1 MEWRRV
7 FYLSP
12 YPVKYHIMMKQFK
25 LNSKKLIRSI
35 LLSTFCLTLSA
46 TAFAQN
52 VIDIGVYG
60 LVSPLAPH
68 TGANKSVTVK
78 IRNYGTVAIT
88 SIKVGWKIN
97 GVAQP
102 NYSQFITIP
111 AASSTN
117 QIPTTNVTLTTTF
130 ADLAGK
136 SFEFYTI
143 EANNQTDADASNDT
157 LRAYTA
163 TPIAGTKIVGI
174 APSDYRTIADA
185 FNAIRY
191 SGISNDLTIKVK
203 PGTYTEPL
211 ELPAID
217 YNNSAIPSKNVI
229 VESQSGGRDVYI
241 VTNASIQTSIK
252 LNGADRVTLRN
263 LKIVN
268 KNIISGIGVQFLNDA
283 KYNTINNC
291 DISVDSISNGR
302 GFAGI
307 LLADMGVSPYNLA
320 ATTSGKFATITNN
333 LISGGYYGIAI
344 SSSATARDTGI
355 VIENNTIN
363 QVSFYG
369 IHVNCLTNLKLKK
382 NKVSLRPSADL
393 KSAGYYLQNIS
404 TSSPGNI
411 EITFNYVT
419 GAGQYG
425 IYMNAVVGTGAPTN
439 RSVNLSNNMIAGGFF
454 SNKTAAVDLPQ
465 GLALNSCGWVNVYFN
480 SVRMDA
486 PVNVGAP
493 DNTSAFYVSGAGSTA
508 SNPIKVFNNIFYNA
522 NLGYA
527 FYNAAAAASNPVVAA
542 NNNDYFV
549 AKLDT
554 NTNPISGFT
563 YWNSA
568 PRINLREL
576 VAVSNK
582 DQLTI
587 SKDPFFFSPT
597 DLHSLSSDINQK
609 GNTAPLTEVSVDY
622 DNELRDQINP
632 PDIGCD
638 EFGPGGEDFAIIGIT
653 PDVFK
658 YKKPTPWRIFVRYQ
672 GPTSGTNKKLYF
684 MYKIDGVDQIDPDSA
699 IEHTFTSL
707 SSYFSTE
714 SFVVPAKYWVNRPSY
729 QSFKFTVYIATSPV
743 GDQRAFNDSL
753 TIDVCVGLD
762 GRFLIDRNQ
771 IPNDSTFSSLQQTYE
786 YLKCGVAGPTVI
798 ELADGTY
805 DEQVYLWKIRN
816 SSTVNTITF
825 KSLNNAYNTKLTFFG
840 GTNENHSTVLMN
852 NAQYITLDE
861 LTIENRNL
869 TNGSCI
875 QFAGNAKYN
884 TIKNCV
890 IRLDST
896 QTPYPTSLVGIVSS
910 KLGTLMTTP
919 ACYGINSRNNTIVG
933 NKIMGGYYGVA
944 MYGLDTAKRDL
955 DNVLSK
961 NIIASFHKTG
971 VYLEYA
977 DTRILNNVITGKFGM
992 DLNANAIEVKF
1003 LGDRAGDFTNEI
1015 SGNKI
1020 YDITWQA
1027 ITVKNCLGKKIAP
1040 AKKSSFVIANNMIA
1054 GGFTTP
1060 GATTCGINLNTC
1072 VGISVINNT
1081 VLMDAP
1087 RTSSTSINAA
1097 VARCMTIGSTNT
1109 DIEAFNNILYSTNGA
1124 ISLEYYTK
1132 TKGGG
1137 RAPNNGLTASE
1148 NNLYYTTYPS
1158 KTTPLILIK
1167 RLSDLNGSN
1176 ADKNFTFAQK
1186 TQTPQAALTSFKN
1199 DQVNSTRD
1207 RKSLALSVKFEKLPY
1222 DLHTYDPNVESK
1234 GANYEVKTDFDLE
1247 PRKSKTPDI
1256 GCDEF
1261 TIPLIDL
1268 DINQIRNPLLSACK
1282 PNVLS
1287 VRLRN
1292 RGKYSLAGRSVI
1304 LTYAVTSDG
1313 YSATGRDTVKLTM
1326 KTIGSEQVYNF
1337 KKPFIITDYSTYQ
1350 VCVDLVSKSLKEDTV
1365 YTNNTRC
1372 ADLGVGIG
1380 GDYYVG
1386 FPSRLPNSDTTRYFA
1401 TLKGAIDD
1409 ISNRAGIACE
1419 TFVYMHPASSPYLER
1434 VIIPKYL
1441 VALDSPY
1448 LNILPYNTLNNT
1460 EVVLRQPATPV
1471 GDDSKLHYTLRLQ
1484 SSNFVRV
1491 KNLNIK
1497 NTGANFG
1504 SGIHITRNAQSI
1516 VIDGC
1521 KVEVNTTLKNKV
1533 FYPIAFTS
1541 TNKLDITDPVSCSK
1555 NGSNN
1560 KIVRNELVG
1569 GYAGIALLGA
1579 SQVDYDVN
1587 NTIDSNNIHDFYQN
1601 GIYTI
1606 YNTIKRIGFN
1616 TLTPRPVTDSS
1627 ITISYNFAGEGGLIN
1642 ANTIKNSNRVGI
1654 RAFGVDAFDENKLII
1669 SNNWITHD
1677 FGNSNTPTTGAILVK
1692 RSSNI
1697 GIYYNSIRYNG
1708 LRAALNI
1715 ARDSVQVQDD
1725 QGNWVS
1731 QFFTPTGIKV
1741 LNNIVQVDSVP
1752 NTTPAPYTIF
1762 FNSTDPISEFE
1773 HNNYK
1778 SEYESRFAYYPVLD
1792 QQSFAI
1798 WQLSTA
1804 KDLTS
1809 FNLNPGYISGTN
1821 LNLTDT
1827 LRFDKKGITVKG
1839 IARDYNNRKRS
1850 PRVTDI
1856 GSIEYER
1863 EAYNVSLLN
1872 IVNEKAVYGTN
1883 TFKVTVLNE
1892 GNLNLTDKS
1901 ICLEY
1906 SIDSGKTWKGNQ
1918 TVQLTELIGRYDE
1931 QIVSFDLKH
1940 LKKDFL
1946 VIPLCVRIVPT
1957 CRLPLDTIFQYETIC
1972 KDLCVG
1978 LEKGDYTIG
1987 QNGTEDFSNFSQA
2000 IVALVCGFD
2009 SSIVFKVSPGT
2020 YTERFSVPPI
2030 KTTKD
2035 TTVTFTSAT
2044 GNAKDVILQ
2053 YSNTGIQTE
2062 HHVAQIAGA
2071 RYINFKNLTFKS
2083 AAIARA
2089 SGIHLADSASYNT
2102 VDGCDFYF
2110 DSVSIVN
2117 TLVGV
2122 LGSGSIAF
2130 TEPSTANNNTVKN
2143 CNFHGGAFGVRFIGT
2158 KDNATRGPNQ
2168 VINCTFDKTNT
2179 AGIDIFFAQIDSI
2192 SKNKINMRKGNPLS
2206 TGINVYGALTDFII
2220 TENWITNAGNASFMM
2235 DSCRT
2240 LSRGLI
2246 ANNMFAGGYIADG
2259 KYGDQAM
2266 AIRNTGAF
2274 PSKGINSSGSI
2285 DIINNSLLYDGES
2298 DSSAAFRIYKSNS
2311 MNIYNNIFENRGKG
2325 YALDFT
2331 TEIGS
2336 LEEIYDVAANVMY
2349 TKDTTLVRWKGKVYK
2364 DINALSLVTNPVFTA
2379 INTLEFDPLYRSNF
2393 DLHVNNAALNGKAA
2407 ASPVVTVDIDGEER
2421 NPVSPDIGADEF
2433 IPGFDVEMNAIIRPF
2448 QNASFKDSVLVWVRV
2463 KNVGSVK
2470 LSTFKAKYKLDD
2482 KLIDS
2487 TVVISPLMPDS
2498 TLNIIFKKKF
2508 ATRVGGKHILTAYT
2522 EIQKT
2527 DPNGQVVNNDFN
2539 NLNDTIRYTLYS
2551 KDTSD
2556 IGVSQFLT
2564 PLNNITL
2571 KQITPV
2577 KVRVLNYGNLTA
2589 YGYKTTLVVNGK
2601 VKEVKQIPTQLK
2613 MNQINDIEFTYQI
2626 DPDSAVIFDICSYTT
2641 LGDDVIPE
2649 NDSTCITVSTLVGVD
2664 ANNVSD
2670 YFSAYPNPSASKINF
2685 VMYQDQPNA
2694 IDLTVFD
2701 LTGRKV
2707 SSKHFDQSSE
2717 GFVKINADISDL
2729 AEGTYLYVLKSGQ
2742 KYHNGR
2748 FVKINQ

>member
-1 MEWRRV
+1 M
-7 FYLSP
+7 
-12 YPVKYHIMMKQFK
+12 KYHIMMKQFK
-25 LNSKKLIRSI
+25 LNSKKLIRSF
-35 LLSTFCLTLSA
+35 LLSAFCLTLSA
-46 TAFAQN
+46 NAFSQN
-52 VIDIGVYG
+52 VVDIGVYG
-60 LVSPLAPH
+60 LVAPLAPH
-68 TGANKSVTVK
+68 TGALNKSVIIK
-78 IRNYGTVAIT
+78 IRNYGSVAIT
-88 SIKVGWKIN
+88 NVKVGWKIN
-97 GVAQP
+97 GVVQP
-102 NYSQFITIP
+102 VYSQFIAIP
-111 AASSTN
+111 AASSSN
-117 QIPTTNVTLTTTF
+117 QIPTTNVTLSTSFT
-130 ADLAGK
+130 DLAGK
-136 SFEFYTI
+136 DFEFYTI

-163 TPIAGTKIVGI
+163 TPISGTKIVGI
-174 APSDYRTIADA
+174 GTADYRTIADA

-191 SGISNDLTIKVK
+191 SGINNDLTIKVK
-203 PGTYTEPL
+203 PGSYFEPL
-211 ELPAID
+211 ELPAVD
-217 YNNSAIPSKNVI
+217 YNNSAIPNKNII
-229 VESQSGGRDVYI
+229 VESQSGNRDVYI
-241 VTNASIQTSIK
+241 ITNASVQSSIK

-268 KNIISGIGVQFLNDA
+268 KNIISGIGVQMLNDA
-283 KYNTINNC
+283 KYNTITNC

-307 LLADMGVSPYNLA
+307 LLADMSASPYNLA

-363 QVSFYG
+363 QVSYYG
-369 IHVNCLTNLKLKK
+369 INVNCLTNLKLKR

-393 KSAGYYLQNIS
+393 KSAGFYLQNIS
-404 TSSPGNI
+404 TFSPGNI

-425 IYMNAVVGTGAPTN
+425 IYMNAVIGTGAPTN

-454 SNKTAAVDLPQ
+454 SNKTASVDLPQ
-465 GLALNSCGWVNVYFN
+465 GLSVNSCGWVNIYFN

-486 PVNVGAP
+486 PSNVGAP
-493 DNTSAFYVSGAGSTA
+493 DNTAAFYISGAGSTA

-522 NLGYA
+522 NFGYA
-527 FYNAAAAASNPVVAA
+527 MYNAAAAASNPVIAA

-549 AKLDT
+549 AKLDS
-554 NTNPISGFT
+554 NTNPVSGFT
-563 YWNSA
+563 YWNSL

-576 VAVSNK
+576 ILASGK

-638 EFGPGGEDFAIIGIT
+638 EFGPGGEDFAIIGVT

-658 YKKPTPWRIFVRYQ
+658 YKKPTPWKIYVRYQ

-684 MYKIDGVDQIDPDSA
+684 MYKINGVDQIDPDFA
-699 IEHTFTSL
+699 IEKTFTGL
-707 SSYFSTE
+707 AGYFTTE
-714 SFVVPAKYWVNRPSY
+714 SFTVPAKYWVNRPNY

-743 GDQRAFNDSL
+743 GDLRPFNDSL

-762 GRFLIDRNQ
+762 GRFLIDRNK

-786 YLKCGVAGPTVI
+786 YLKCGVAGPTII

-816 SSTVNTITF
+816 SSSINTITF

-840 GTNENHSTVLMN
+840 GTNENHATVLMN

-861 LTIENRNL
+861 LTVENRNL

-875 QFAGNAKYN
+875 QFAGNAKFN

-890 IRLDST
+890 IRIDST

-919 ACYGINSRNNTIVG
+919 SCYGINSSNNTIIG
-933 NKIMGGYYGVA
+933 NKILGGYFGVA

-955 DNVLSK
+955 GNELSK

-992 DLNANAIEVKF
+992 DLNANAIEVRY
-1003 LGDRAGDFTNEI
+1003 LGDRAGDYTNEI

-1020 YDITWQA
+1020 FDITWQG
-1027 ITVKNCLGKKIAP
+1027 ITVKNCLSKKIAP
-1040 AKKSSFVIANNMIA
+1040 AKKASFVIANNMIA

-1072 VGISVINNT
+1072 IGISIINNT

-1087 RTSSTSINAA
+1087 RTSSTSINAT
-1097 VARCMTIGSTNT
+1097 VARCLTIGSTNT
-1109 DIEAFNNILYSTNGA
+1109 DVEAFNNILYSTNGA
-1124 ISLEYYTK
+1124 IALEYYTK

-1186 TQTPQAALTSFKN
+1186 TQTPQSALTSFKN
-1199 DQVNSTRD
+1199 DNANSTRD

-1234 GANYEVKTDFDLE
+1234 GGNYEVKTDFDLE

-1287 VRLRN
+1287 VKLRN

-1304 LTYAVTSDG
+1304 LTYSVTGDG
-1313 YSATGRDTVKLTM
+1313 YNATGRDTVKLTM
-1326 KTIGSEQVYNF
+1326 KAIGSEQIYNF
-1337 KKPFIITDYSTYQ
+1337 KKPFIIKDYSTYQ

-1365 YTNNTRC
+1365 FTNNTRC

-1386 FPSRLPNSDTTRYFA
+1386 FPTRLPNTDTTRYFT
-1401 TLKGAIDD
+1401 TLNGAITD

-1419 TFVYMHPASSPYLER
+1419 TFIYMHPASSPYLER

-1460 EVVLRQPATPV
+1460 DVVIQQKATPV

-1484 SSNFVRV
+1484 SSNFVRI

-1504 SGIHITRNAQSI
+1504 SGIHITRNAQSV

-1521 KVEVNTTLKNKV
+1521 KVEVNASLKTKV

-1541 TNKLDITDPVSCSK
+1541 TNKLDITDPVSCAK

-1560 KIVRNELVG
+1560 KIIRNELVG
-1569 GYAGIALLGA
+1569 GYAGVAMLGA

-1587 NTIDSNNIHDFYQN
+1587 NIVDSNIIRDFYQN

-1606 YNTIKRIGFN
+1606 YNTVKRIGFN
-1616 TLTPRPVTDSS
+1616 TLIPRTVTDSS
-1627 ITISYNFAGEGGLIN
+1627 VTISYNFAGEGGLIN
-1642 ANTIKNSNRVGI
+1642 ANTIKNSKNIGI
-1654 RAFGVDAFDENKLII
+1654 KVYGIDAFDENKLII

-1677 FGNSNTPTTGAILVK
+1677 FGNSNTPTTGAILIK

-1715 ARDSVQVQDD
+1715 ARDSVLVLDD
-1725 QGNWVS
+1725 QGNLIP

-1741 LNNIVQVDSVP
+1741 FNNIVQVDSVP

-1778 SEYESRFAYYPVLD
+1778 SEYQSRFAYYPVLD

-1809 FNLNPGYISGTN
+1809 FNLDPGYINGTN
-1821 LNLTDT
+1821 LNLIDT
-1827 LRFDKKGITVKG
+1827 LRFDKKGIPVKG
-1839 IARDYNNRKRS
+1839 ISRDYNNRKRS

-1856 GSIEYER
+1856 GSIEYEK
-1863 EAYNVSLLN
+1863 EANNVSLLN
-1872 IVNEKAVYGTN
+1872 IVNEKAIYGSN

-1892 GNLNLTDKS
+1892 GNLNLTDRS

-1906 SIDSGKTWKGNQ
+1906 SVDSGKTWKGNQ
-1918 TVQLTELIGRYDE
+1918 TVQLNELKGRYDE
-1931 QIVSFDLKH
+1931 QVVSFNLNH

-1946 VIPLCVRIVPT
+1946 VIPLCVRIAPS
-1957 CRLPLDTIFQYETIC
+1957 CRLPLDTIYKYETIC

-1987 QNGTEDFSNFSQA
+1987 NNGTEDFSNFSQA
-2000 IVALVCGFD
+2000 IVALICGFD
-2009 SSIVFKVSPGT
+2009 SSIVFKVSPGV
-2020 YTERFSVPPI
+2020 YTERFSIPPI
-2030 KTTKD
+2030 RTTKD

-2102 VDGCDFYF
+2102 IDGCDFYF

-2130 TEPSTANNNTVKN
+2130 TEPATANNNVVRN

-2158 KDNATRGPNQ
+2158 KENATRGPNQ
-2168 VINCTFDKTNT
+2168 VVNCTFDQTNT

-2220 TENWITNAGNASFMM
+2220 TENNVINAGNASLMM

-2285 DIINNSLLYDGES
+2285 DIINNSLLYDGIS
-2298 DSSAAFRIYKSNS
+2298 DTSAAFRIYKSNS
-2311 MNIYNNIFENRGKG
+2311 MNIYNNIFANFGKG
-2325 YALDFT
+2325 YAIDFT
-2331 TEIGS
+2331 TETGS
-2336 LEEIYDVAANVMY
+2336 LEEIYEAVANVMY
-2349 TKDTTLVRWKGKVYK
+2349 TKDSALARWKGVVYK
-2364 DINALSLVTNPVFTA
+2364 DINALSFVQNPVFTA
-2379 INTLEFDPLYRSNF
+2379 INTLEFDPLYRSNL
-2393 DLHVNNAALNGKAA
+2393 DLHVNNSGLNGKGL
-2407 ASPVVTVDIDGEER
+2407 ASQVVTSDIDGDAR
-2421 NPVSPDIGADEF
+2421 SPVSPDIGADEF

-2448 QNASFKDSVLVWVRV
+2448 NNTSFKDSVLVWVRV

-2470 LSTFKAKYKLDD
+2470 LSTFKAKYKLDE

-2498 TLNIIFKKKF
+2498 SLNIIFKKKF
-2508 ATRVGGKHILTAYT
+2508 STRVGGKHILTAYT
-2522 EIQKT
+2522 EIKKT
-2527 DPNGQVVNNDFN
+2527 DTLGNVINNDFN
-2539 NLNDTIRYTLYS
+2539 TLNDTIQYTLYS

-2556 IGVSQFLT
+2556 IGVSQFIT

-2577 KVRVLNYGNLTA
+2577 KVRILNYGNLTA

-2601 VKEVKQIPTQLK
+2601 VKEVKQISTQLK
-2613 MNQINDIEFTYQI
+2613 MNQINDIDFNYQI
-2626 DPDSAVIFDICSYTT
+2626 DPDSAVIFEICSYTT
-2641 LGDDVIPE
+2641 LNDDVIPE
-2649 NDSTCITVSTLVGVD
+2649 NDSTCITVSTITGVD
-2664 ANNVSD
+2664 ANNISD
-2670 YFSAYPNPSASKINF
+2670 YFSAYPNPSNSKINF
-2685 VMYQDQPNA
+2685 VMYQDKPGA
-2694 IDLTVFD
+2694 IDLTIFD
-2701 LTGRKV
+2701 IMGRKV
-2707 SSKHFDQSSE
+2707 YSKKQEGLSE
-2717 GFVKINADISDL
+2717 GFVKVNTDITDL

>member
-1 MEWRRV
+1 
-7 FYLSP
+7 
-12 YPVKYHIMMKQFK
+12 MKQFK

-35 LLSTFCLTLSA
+35 LLSVFCLTLST
-46 TAFAQN
+46 TAFSQN
-52 VIDIGVYG
+52 IVDVGVYS
-60 LVSPLAPH
+60 LVAPLAPH
-68 TGANKSVTVK
+68 TGANKAVKVK
-78 IRNYGTVAIT
+78 IRNYGSVAIT
-88 SIKVGWKIN
+88 SVKVGWKID
-97 GVAQP
+97 GVTQTP
-102 NYSQFITIP
+102 YSGALIIP
-111 AASSTN
+111 APSSTN
-117 QIPTTNVTLTTTF
+117 QIPTSELTLSISF
-130 ADLAGK
+130 LDIAGK
-136 SFEFYTI
+136 NFEFYTT
-143 EANNQTDADASNDT
+143 EANNQTDANALNDT
-157 LRAYTA
+157 LNAYTA
-163 TPIAGTKIVGI
+163 SPIAGTKIVGI

-203 PGTYTEPL
+203 SGTYIEPL
-211 ELPAID
+211 ELPSVD
-217 YNNSAIPSKNVI
+217 YNNSPNPTKNII
-229 VESQSGGRDVYI
+229 VESQSGSRDVFI

-268 KNIISGIGVQFLNDA
+268 KNIISGIGVQMLNDA
-283 KYNTINNC
+283 KYNTITNC
-291 DISVDSISNGR
+291 DISVDSISNGK

-307 LLADMGVSPYNLA
+307 LLADMTPSTYNLTA
-320 ATTSGKFATITNN
+320 STAGKFATITNN

-344 SSSATARDTGI
+344 SSSTAARDTGI
-355 VIENNTIN
+355 IIENNTIN

-369 IHVNCLTNLKLKK
+369 VNVNFLTNLKLKR

-393 KSAGYYLQNIS
+393 KSAGYFLRNIS
-404 TSSPGNI
+404 TFSPGNI

-425 IYMNAVVGTGAPTN
+425 IYMNGVIGTGAPTN
-439 RSVNLSNNMIAGGFF
+439 RSVNLSNNMIAGGFM
-454 SNKTAAVDLPQ
+454 SNKSIPADLPH
-465 GLALNSCGWVNVYFN
+465 GLSVQSCGWVNIYFN

-486 PVNVGAP
+486 PTNVDVP
-493 DNTSAFYVSGAGSTA
+493 DNTAAFYVSGTGSATN
-508 SNPIKVFNNIFYNA
+508 NPIKVFNNIFYNA

-527 FYNAAAAASNPVVAA
+527 IYNASVAASNPVVAT

-549 AKLDT
+549 AKLDS
-554 NTNPISGFT
+554 NTNPISGFAW
-563 YWNSA
+563 WNSA

-576 VAVSNK
+576 IAVSNK
-582 DQLTI
+582 DQLSI

-609 GNTAPLTEVSVDY
+609 GNTAPLTEVSVDF

-658 YKKPTPWRIFVRYQ
+658 FKKPTPWRIFVRYQ
-672 GPTSGTNKKLYF
+672 GPTSGTNKKLFF
-684 MYKIDGVDQIDPDSA
+684 MYKINGVDQIDPDST
-699 IEHTFTSL
+699 IEKTFTGL
-707 SSYFSTE
+707 SNYFSTE
-714 SFVVPAKYWVNRPSY
+714 SFTVPAKYWINRQNY

-743 GDQRAFNDSL
+743 GDLRPFNDSI

-816 SSTVNTITF
+816 SSAVNTITF
-825 KSLNNAYNTKLTFFG
+825 KSLNNAFNTKLTFFG
-840 GTNENHSTVLMN
+840 GTNENHATILMN

-861 LTIENRNL
+861 LTVENRNL
-869 TNGSCI
+869 INGSCI
-875 QFAGNAKYN
+875 QFAGNAKFN

-896 QTPYPTSLVGIVSS
+896 QTPYPNSLVGIVSS
-910 KLGTLMTTP
+910 KLGTLMTSP
-919 ACYGINSRNNTIVG
+919 SCYGINSSNNNIIG

-944 MYGLDTAKRDL
+944 MYGLDTAQRDL
-955 DNVLSK
+955 GNILSK

-992 DLNANAIEVKF
+992 DINANAIEVKY
-1003 LGDRAGDFTNEI
+1003 LGDRKGEFTNEI

-1020 YDITWQA
+1020 YDITWQG
-1027 ITVKNCLGKKIAP
+1027 ITVKNCLSKKP
-1040 AKKSSFVIANNMIA
+1040 TGTKKSSFLITNNMIA

-1060 GATTCGINLNTC
+1060 GATTCGINLNSC
-1072 VGISVINNT
+1072 LGISIINNT
-1081 VLMDAP
+1081 ILMDAP
-1087 RTSSTSINAA
+1087 RASAPSTTNPSAQA
-1097 VARCMTIGSTNT
+1097 VGRCLTVGNTNT
-1109 DIEAFNNILYSTNGA
+1109 DVESFNNILYSTNGA
-1124 ISLEYYTK
+1124 IALEYYIK
-1132 TKGGG
+1132 TKQGG

-1148 NNLYYTTYPS
+1148 SNLYYTTYPS
-1158 KTTPLILIK
+1158 KNTPLILIK
-1167 RLSDLNGSN
+1167 RLSDLNGANSN
-1176 ADKNFTFAQK
+1176 KDFSFAQK
-1186 TQTPQAALTSFKN
+1186 TQTSQTALTSFKN
-1199 DQVNSTRD
+1199 DNVNSNRD
-1207 RKSLALSVKFEKLPY
+1207 RKSLALPVKFEKLPY

-1234 GANYEVKTDFDLE
+1234 AGNYEVKTDFDLE

-1287 VRLRN
+1287 VKLRN

-1304 LTYAVTSDG
+1304 ITYNVTGEG
-1313 YSATGRDTVKLTM
+1313 YNATGRDTIKLTM
-1326 KTIGSEQVYNF
+1326 KTIGSEQIYNF
-1337 KKPFIITDYSTYQ
+1337 RKPFIISDYATYQ
-1350 VCVDLVSKSLKEDTV
+1350 VCVDLISKSLKEDTV
-1365 YTNNTRC
+1365 FTNNTRC

-1380 GDYYVG
+1380 GDYFVG
-1386 FPSRLPNSDTTRYFA
+1386 FPKPWPTDTIRYFP
-1401 TLKGAIDD
+1401 TLNGAISD

-1419 TFVYMHPASSPYLER
+1419 TFIYMHPASSPYLER

-1460 EVVLRQPATPV
+1460 EVVLQQPATPV

-1484 SSNFVRV
+1484 SSNFVKI
-1491 KNLNIK
+1491 KNLNVK
-1497 NTGANFG
+1497 NTGTNFG

-1516 VIDGC
+1516 LIEGC
-1521 KVEVNTTLKNKV
+1521 KVEVNNTLKTKV

-1541 TNKLDITDPVSCSK
+1541 TNKLDIYDPVSCAK

-1560 KIVRNELVG
+1560 KIIRNELIG
-1569 GYAGIALLGA
+1569 GFAGVALLGA
-1579 SQVDYDVN
+1579 SQVDFDVN
-1587 NTIDSNNIHDFYQN
+1587 NIVDSNIIRDFYHN
-1601 GIYTI
+1601 GIYTK
-1606 YNTIKRIGFN
+1606 YNTIKSIGFN
-1616 TLTPRPVTDSS
+1616 TLTPRTVTDSGV
-1627 ITISYNFAGEGGLIN
+1627 TISYNFAGEGGLIN
-1642 ANTIKNSNRVGI
+1642 ANTIKNSKNVGI
-1654 RAFGVDAFDENKLII
+1654 NAFGIDAFDENKLII
-1669 SNNWITHD
+1669 SNNWITHN
-1677 FGNSNTPTTGAILVK
+1677 FGNTNTPTSGAILIK

-1715 ARDSVQVQDD
+1715 ARDSVQVLDD
-1725 QGNWVS
+1725 QGNLIP
-1731 QFFTPTGIKV
+1731 QFYTPTGIKV

-1752 NTTPAPYTIF
+1752 NTTPAPYAIY

-1778 SEYESRFAYYPVLD
+1778 SEYKSRFAYYPVLD

-1809 FNLNPGYISGTN
+1809 FNLNPGFISGTN
-1821 LNLTDT
+1821 LNLIDT
-1827 LRFDKKGITVKG
+1827 LRFDKKGFPVKG

-1856 GSIEYER
+1856 GSIEYEK
-1863 EAYNVSLLN
+1863 EAYNVSLFN
-1872 IVNEKAVYGTN
+1872 IVNEKAVYGSN

-1892 GNLNLTDKS
+1892 GNINLTDKS

-1906 SIDSGKTWKGNQ
+1906 SVDSGKTWKGNQ
-1918 TVQLTELIGRYDE
+1918 TVLLNELKGRYDE
-1931 QIVSFDLKH
+1931 QTVSFDLKH

-1957 CRLPLDTIFQYETIC
+1957 CRLPLDTILQYESIC

-1978 LEKGDYTIG
+1978 LEKGNYTIG
-1987 QNGTEDFSNFSQA
+1987 KNGTEDFSNFSQA

-2009 SSIVFKVSPGT
+2009 SSVVFKVSPGV
-2020 YTERFSVPPI
+2020 YTERFSIPPI

-2035 TTVTFTSAT
+2035 TTVTFISST
-2044 GNAKDVILQ
+2044 GNANDVVLQ

-2083 AAIARA
+2083 SAIARA

-2102 VDGCDFYF
+2102 IDACDFYF

-2117 TLVGV
+2117 TLVGI

-2130 TEPSTANNNTVKN
+2130 TEPSTANNNVVRN
-2143 CNFHGGAFGVRFIGT
+2143 CNFFGGAFGVRFIGT
-2158 KDNATRGPNQ
+2158 KENATLGPNQ
-2168 VINCTFDKTNT
+2168 VVNCTFEKTNT

-2206 TGINVYGALTDFII
+2206 TGINIYGALTDFII
-2220 TENWITNAGNASFMM
+2220 TENTVINAGNASFMM

-2240 LSRGLI
+2240 ISRGLI
-2246 ANNMFAGGYIADG
+2246 ANNMFAGGNIADG
-2259 KYGDQAM
+2259 KFGDQAM

-2285 DIINNSLLYDGES
+2285 DIINNSLLYDGLS

-2311 MNIYNNIFENRGKG
+2311 MNIYNNIFANLGKG

-2331 TEIGS
+2331 TEPGS
-2336 LEEIYDVAANVMY
+2336 LEEIYEAASNVMY
-2349 TKDTTLVRWKGKVYK
+2349 TKDSALVKWKGLVYN
-2364 DINALSLVTNPVFTA
+2364 DVNALSFVENPIFTA
-2379 INTLEFDPLYRSNF
+2379 INTLEFDPVYRSNL
-2393 DLHVNNAALNGKAA
+2393 DLHVNNSNLNNRGLS
-2407 ASPVVTVDIDGEER
+2407 SPIVTTDIDGEPR

-2433 IPGFDVEMNAIIRPF
+2433 IPGFDVEMNAIIKPY
-2448 QNASFKDSVLVWVRV
+2448 QNSSFKDSVLVWVRV

-2470 LSTFKAKYKLDD
+2470 LSTFKVKYKFDE

-2487 TVVISPLMPDS
+2487 VVVISPLFSDS
-2498 TLNIIFKKKF
+2498 SKNVIFNKKF
-2508 ATRVGGKHILTAYT
+2508 STRVGGKHILTAYT

-2527 DPNGQVVNNDFN
+2527 DTSGNVVNNDFN

-2556 IGVSQFLT
+2556 IGVSQFIT

-2577 KVRVLNYGNLTA
+2577 KVRILNYGNLTA
-2589 YGYKTTLVVNGK
+2589 FGYKTTLVVNGK

-2613 MNQINDIEFTYQI
+2613 MNQINDIDFNYQI
-2626 DPDSAVIFDICSYTT
+2626 DPDSAVIFDICSYTS
-2641 LGDDVIPE
+2641 LNDDVIPE
-2649 NDSTCITVSTLVGVD
+2649 NDSICITVSTLVGVD
-2664 ANNVSD
+2664 ATNVTD
-2670 YFSAYPNPSASKINF
+2670 YFSAYPNPTNAKISF
-2685 VMYQDQPNA
+2685 VMYQDKPSA
-2694 IDLTVFD
+2694 IDLTIFD
-2701 LTGRKV
+2701 IMGRKV
-2707 SSKHFDQSSE
+2707 FAKKYDQLSE
-2717 GFVKINADISDL
+2717 GFVKVNTDISDL
-2729 AEGTYLYVLKSGQ
+2729 VEGTYLYVLKSGQ

>member
-1 MEWRRV
+1 
-7 FYLSP
+7 
-12 YPVKYHIMMKQFK
+12 MKQFK

>member
-1 MEWRRV
+1 
-7 FYLSP
+7 
-12 YPVKYHIMMKQFK
+12 
-25 LNSKKLIRSI
+25 
-35 LLSTFCLTLSA
+35 
-46 TAFAQN
+46 
-52 VIDIGVYG
+52 
-60 LVSPLAPH
+60 
-68 TGANKSVTVK
+68 
-78 IRNYGTVAIT
+78 
-88 SIKVGWKIN
+88 
-97 GVAQP
+97 
-102 NYSQFITIP
+102 
-111 AASSTN
+111 
-117 QIPTTNVTLTTTF
+117 
-130 ADLAGK
+130 
-136 SFEFYTI
+136 
-143 EANNQTDADASNDT
+143 
-157 LRAYTA
+157 
-163 TPIAGTKIVGI
+163 
-174 APSDYRTIADA
+174 
-185 FNAIRY
+185 
-191 SGISNDLTIKVK
+191 
-203 PGTYTEPL
+203 
-211 ELPAID
+211 
-217 YNNSAIPSKNVI
+217 
-229 VESQSGGRDVYI
+229 
-241 VTNASIQTSIK
+241 
-252 LNGADRVTLRN
+252 
-263 LKIVN
+263 
-268 KNIISGIGVQFLNDA
+268 
-283 KYNTINNC
+283 
-291 DISVDSISNGR
+291 
-302 GFAGI
+302 
-307 LLADMGVSPYNLA
+307 
-320 ATTSGKFATITNN
+320 
-333 LISGGYYGIAI
+333 
-344 SSSATARDTGI
+344 
-355 VIENNTIN
+355 
-363 QVSFYG
+363 
-369 IHVNCLTNLKLKK
+369 
-382 NKVSLRPSADL
+382 
-393 KSAGYYLQNIS
+393 
-404 TSSPGNI
+404 
-411 EITFNYVT
+411 
-419 GAGQYG
+419 
-425 IYMNAVVGTGAPTN
+425 
-439 RSVNLSNNMIAGGFF
+439 
-454 SNKTAAVDLPQ
+454 
-465 GLALNSCGWVNVYFN
+465 
-480 SVRMDA
+480 
-486 PVNVGAP
+486 
-493 DNTSAFYVSGAGSTA
+493 
-508 SNPIKVFNNIFYNA
+508 
-522 NLGYA
+522 
-527 FYNAAAAASNPVVAA
+527 
-542 NNNDYFV
+542 
-549 AKLDT
+549 
-554 NTNPISGFT
+554 
-563 YWNSA
+563 
-568 PRINLREL
+568 
-576 VAVSNK
+576 
-582 DQLTI
+582 
-587 SKDPFFFSPT
+587 
-597 DLHSLSSDINQK
+597 
-609 GNTAPLTEVSVDY
+609 
-622 DNELRDQINP
+622 
-632 PDIGCD
+632 
-638 EFGPGGEDFAIIGIT
+638 
-653 PDVFK
+653 
-658 YKKPTPWRIFVRYQ
+658 
-672 GPTSGTNKKLYF
+672 
-684 MYKIDGVDQIDPDSA
+684 
-699 IEHTFTSL
+699 
-707 SSYFSTE
+707 
-714 SFVVPAKYWVNRPSY
+714 
-729 QSFKFTVYIATSPV
+729 
-743 GDQRAFNDSL
+743 
-753 TIDVCVGLD
+753 
-762 GRFLIDRNQ
+762 
-771 IPNDSTFSSLQQTYE
+771 
-786 YLKCGVAGPTVI
+786 
-798 ELADGTY
+798 
-805 DEQVYLWKIRN
+805 
-816 SSTVNTITF
+816 
-825 KSLNNAYNTKLTFFG
+825 
-840 GTNENHSTVLMN
+840 MN

-861 LTIENRNL
+861 LTVENRNMI
-869 TNGSCI
+869 NGSCI
-875 QFAGNAKYN
+875 QFAGNAKFN
-884 TIKNCV
+884 TIKNCL

-919 ACYGINSRNNTIVG
+919 SCYGINSSNNTIIG

-944 MYGLDTAKRDL
+944 MYGLDTAQRDL
-955 DNVLSK
+955 GNVLSK

-1020 YDITWQA
+1020 YDITWQG
-1027 ITVKNCLGKKIAP
+1027 ITVKNCLSKKIAP
-1040 AKKSSFVIANNMIA
+1040 SKKASFVIANNMIA
-1054 GGFTTP
+1054 GGFTTA

-1072 VGISVINNT
+1072 VGISIINNT

-1087 RTSSTSINAA
+1087 RVSSNSINAA
-1097 VARCMTIGSTNT
+1097 VARCLTVGSTNT
-1109 DIEAFNNILYSTNGA
+1109 DIESFNNILYSTNGA
-1124 ISLEYYTK
+1124 IALEYYTK
-1132 TKGGG
+1132 TKQGG

-1148 NNLYYTTYPS
+1148 NNLYYTAYPS

-1186 TQTPQAALTSFKN
+1186 TQTPQSALTSFKN
-1199 DQVNSTRD
+1199 DNNNSTRD

-1234 GANYEVKTDFDLE
+1234 AGNYEVKTDFDLE

-1287 VRLRN
+1287 VKLRN

-1304 LTYAVTSDG
+1304 ITYAVTGNG
-1313 YSATGRDTVKLTM
+1313 YNATGRDTVKLTM
-1326 KTIGSEQVYNF
+1326 KTIGSEQIYNF
-1337 KKPFIITDYSTYQ
+1337 KKPFIITNYATYQ
-1350 VCVDLVSKSLKEDTV
+1350 VCVDLISKSLKEDTV
-1365 YTNNTRC
+1365 FTNNTRC

-1380 GDYYVG
+1380 GDFYVG
-1386 FPSRLPNSDTTRYFA
+1386 FPSRLPNTDTTRYF
-1401 TLKGAIDD
+1401 TSLKEAISD

-1419 TFVYMHPASSPYLER
+1419 TFIYLHPASSPYLDR

-1460 EVVLRQPATPV
+1460 EVVLQQPATPV

-1484 SSNFVRV
+1484 SSNFVRI
-1491 KNLNIK
+1491 KNINIK

-1521 KVEVNTTLKNKV
+1521 KVEVNASLKTKV

-1541 TNKLDITDPVSCSK
+1541 TNKLDITDPVSSAK

-1560 KIVRNELVG
+1560 KIVRNELIG
-1569 GYAGIALLGA
+1569 GYAGVALLGA

-1587 NTIDSNNIHDFYQN
+1587 NIVDSNIIRDFYHN
-1601 GIYTI
+1601 GIYSI
-1606 YNTIKRIGFN
+1606 YNTIKSIGFN
-1616 TLTPRPVTDSS
+1616 TLIPRTVTDSS

-1642 ANTIKNSNRVGI
+1642 ANTIKNSKNIGI
-1654 RAFGVDAFDENKLII
+1654 KVFGIDAFDENKLII

-1725 QGNWVS
+1725 QGGLIS
-1731 QFFTPTGIKV
+1731 QFYTPTGIKV

-1752 NTTPAPYTIF
+1752 NTTPAPYTIY

-1778 SEYESRFAYYPVLD
+1778 SEYQSRFAYYPVLD

-1809 FNLNPGYISGTN
+1809 FNLEPGYVNGTN

-1827 LRFDKKGITVKG
+1827 LRFDKKGIPVKG

-1856 GSIEYER
+1856 GSIEYEK
-1863 EAYNVSLLN
+1863 ESNNVSLLN

-1906 SIDSGKTWKGNQ
+1906 SVDSGKTWKGNQ
-1918 TVQLTELIGRYDE
+1918 TVQLNELKGRYDE
-1931 QIVSFDLKH
+1931 QVVSFNLKH

-1946 VIPLCVRIVPT
+1946 VIPLCVRIVPN
-1957 CRLPLDTIFQYETIC
+1957 CRLPLDTIFQYESIC

-1987 QNGTEDFSNFSQA
+1987 NNGTEDFSNFSQA
-2000 IVALVCGFD
+2000 VVALVCGFD

-2020 YTERFSVPPI
+2020 YTERFSIPPI

-2035 TTVTFTSAT
+2035 TSVTFTSAT
-2044 GNAKDVILQ
+2044 GNPKDVILQ

-2062 HHVAQIAGA
+2062 HHVAQINGA

-2102 VDGCDFYF
+2102 VDGCEFYF

-2130 TEPSTANNNTVKN
+2130 TEPATANNNVVRN
-2143 CNFHGGAFGVRFIGT
+2143 CKFHGGAFGVRFIGT
-2158 KDNATRGPNQ
+2158 KENATRGPNQ
-2168 VINCTFDKTNT
+2168 VVNCIFDQTNT

-2206 TGINVYGALTDFII
+2206 TGINIYGALTDFMI
-2220 TENWITNAGNASFMM
+2220 TENAVINAGNAALML

-2246 ANNMFAGGYIADG
+2246 ANNMFAGGYTADG

-2298 DSSAAFRIYKSNS
+2298 DTSAALRIFKSNG
-2311 MNIYNNIFENRGKG
+2311 MNIYNNIFANFGKG

-2336 LEEIYDVAANVMY
+2336 LEEIYEAAANVMY
-2349 TKDTTLVRWKGKVYK
+2349 TKDSALVRWKGVVYN
-2364 DINALSLVTNPVFTA
+2364 DINALSFVQNPIFTA
-2379 INTLEFDPLYRSNF
+2379 INTFEFDPLYRSNL
-2393 DLHVNNAALNGKAA
+2393 DLHVNNSNLNGKGL
-2407 ASPVVTVDIDGEER
+2407 ASQIVTEDIDGDAR
-2421 NPVSPDIGADEF
+2421 SPVSPDIGADEF
-2433 IPGFDVEMNAIIRPF
+2433 IPGFDVEMNAILKPL
-2448 QNASFKDSVLVWVRV
+2448 QNSSFKDSVLVWVRV

-2470 LSTFKAKYKLDD
+2470 LSTFKAKYKLDE

-2487 TVVISPLMPDS
+2487 MVIISPLMPDS
-2498 TLNIIFKKKF
+2498 SLSIIFKKKF

-2527 DPNGQVVNNDFN
+2527 DTLGNVVNNDFN
-2539 NLNDTIRYTLYS
+2539 TLNDTIKYTLYS

-2556 IGVSQFLT
+2556 IGVSQFIT

-2577 KVRVLNYGNLTA
+2577 KVRILNYGNLTA
-2589 YGYKTTLVVNGK
+2589 FGYKATLVVNGK

-2613 MNQINDIEFTYQI
+2613 MNQINDIDFTYQI
-2626 DPDSAVIFDICSYTT
+2626 DPDSAVIFDICSYTS
-2641 LGDDVIPE
+2641 LSDDVIPE
-2649 NDSTCITVSTLVGVD
+2649 NDSACITVSTLVGVD
-2664 ANNVSD
+2664 ANNIAD
-2670 YFSAYPNPSASKINF
+2670 YFSAYPNPSNSKINF
-2685 VMYQDQPNA
+2685 VMYQDKPGA
-2694 IDLTVFD
+2694 IELTVFD
-2701 LTGRKV
+2701 IMGRKV
-2707 SSKHFDQSSE
+2707 YSKKQEGLSE
-2717 GFVKINADISDL
+2717 GFVKINSDITDL

-2742 KYHNGR
+2742 KFHNGR

>member
-1 MEWRRV
+1 M
-7 FYLSP
+7 
-12 YPVKYHIMMKQFK
+12 IMKQFK
-25 LNSKKLIRSI
+25 LISKKLIRSI
-35 LLSTFCLTLSA
+35 LLSVFCLTLSA
-46 TAFAQN
+46 TAFSQN
-52 VIDIGVYG
+52 VIDIGVYD
-60 LVSPLAPH
+60 LVAPLAPH
-68 TGANKSVTVK
+68 NGAVNKSVSVK
-78 IRNYGTVAIT
+78 IRNYGSVAIT
-88 SIKVGWKIN
+88 NIKVGWKIN
-97 GVAQP
+97 GVVQATF
-102 NYSQFITIP
+102 SGAVSIP
-111 AASSTN
+111 VATSAN
-117 QIPTTNVTLTTTF
+117 QISTATVTLSTTF
-130 ADLAGK
+130 TDVA
-136 SFEFYTI
+136 SINFQFYTI
-143 EANNQTDADASNDT
+143 EANNQTDANATNDT
-157 LRAYTA
+157 LIAYTA
-163 TPIAGTKIVGI
+163 TPINGTKVVGI
-174 APSDYRTIADA
+174 APSNYRTIADA

-191 SGISNDLTIKVK
+191 SGISNDLTLKVK
-203 PGTYTEPL
+203 AGTYTEPL
-211 ELPAID
+211 ELPAVD
-217 YNNSAIPSKNVI
+217 YNNSAIPTKNII
-229 VESQSGGRDVYI
+229 VESQTGNRDVFI
-241 VTNASIQTSIK
+241 VTNASIQTTIK

-268 KNIISGIGVQFLNDA
+268 KNIISGIGVQMLNDA
-283 KYNTINNC
+283 KYNTITNC
-291 DISVDSISNGR
+291 DISVDSISNGK

-307 LLADMGVSPYNLA
+307 LLADMTSPTYSLS
-320 ATTSGKFATITNN
+320 ATTSGKFASITNN
-333 LISGGYYGIAI
+333 LISGGYYGIAV
-344 SSSATARDTGI
+344 SSSSSARDTGI
-355 VIENNTIN
+355 IIEKNIIN
-363 QVSFYG
+363 QVSYYG
-369 IHVNCLTNLKLKK
+369 INVNNLTNLKLKS
-382 NKVSLRPSADL
+382 NNVSLRPSADL
-393 KSAGYYLQNIS
+393 NSAGYYLKNIT
-404 TSSPGNI
+404 TSAPGNI

-425 IYMNAVVGTGAPTN
+425 IYMNTVLGTGAPTN

-454 SNKTAAVDLPQ
+454 SNKSTPNDWPQ
-465 GLALNSCGWVNVYFN
+465 GISLNSCGWVNVYFN

-486 PVNVGAP
+486 PTNIGAP
-493 DNTSAFYVSGAGSTA
+493 DNTAAFYIFGSGSLT

-522 NLGYA
+522 NFGYA
-527 FYNAAAAASNPVVAA
+527 MYNAAAAASNPVVAA

-549 AKLDT
+549 AKLDS

-563 YWNSA
+563 YWNSL
-568 PRINLREL
+568 PRVNLRDL
-576 VAVSNK
+576 VTASGK
-582 DQLTI
+582 DQLSI
-587 SKDPFFFSPT
+587 SKDPFFFSPI

-622 DNELRDQINP
+622 DNELRDQNNP

-638 EFGPGGEDFAIIGIT
+638 EFGPGGEDFAIIGVT

-672 GPTSGTNKKLYF
+672 GPTSGTNKILYF
-684 MYKIDGVDQIDPDSA
+684 KYKINGVDQLETDSA
-699 IEHTFTSL
+699 IEKTFTGL
-707 SSYFSTE
+707 SGYFSTE
-714 SFVVPAKYWVNRPSY
+714 SFTVPAKFWVNRPNY

-743 GDQRAFNDSL
+743 GDLRSFNDSL
-753 TIDVCVGLD
+753 TIDVCVGLE
-762 GRFLIDRNQ
+762 GQFLIDRNK
-771 IPNDSTFSSLQQTYE
+771 IPNDSTFSSLQQTYD

-816 SSTVNTITF
+816 SSAINTITF

-840 GTNENHSTVLMN
+840 GTSENHATVLMN
-852 NAQYITLDE
+852 NAQYIILDE
-861 LTIENRNL
+861 LTVENRNL

-875 QFAGNAKYN
+875 QFAGNAKFN

-890 IRLDST
+890 LRLDST

-919 ACYGINSRNNTIVG
+919 ACYGINSSNNTIIG
-933 NKIMGGYYGVA
+933 NKILGGYYGVA
-944 MYGLDTAKRDL
+944 MYGLDTAQRDL
-955 DNVLSK
+955 GNVLSK

-1020 YDITWQA
+1020 FDITWQG
-1027 ITVKNCLGKKIAP
+1027 ITVKNCLSKKNLP

-1072 VGISVINNT
+1072 VGISIINNT

-1087 RTSSTSINAA
+1087 RTSSISINAT
-1097 VARCMTIGSTNT
+1097 VARCLTVGSTNT

-1132 TKGGG
+1132 TKNSG

-1186 TQTPQAALTSFKN
+1186 TQTPQSALTTFKN
-1199 DQVNSTRD
+1199 DNSNSTRD

-1234 GANYEVKTDFDLE
+1234 AGNYEVKTDFDLE

-1282 PNVLS
+1282 SNVLS
-1287 VRLRN
+1287 VKLRN

-1304 LTYAVTSDG
+1304 LTYSVTGDG
-1313 YSATGRDTVKLTM
+1313 YNATGRDTVKLTM
-1326 KTIGSEQVYNF
+1326 KTIGSEQIYNF
-1337 KKPFIITDYSTYQ
+1337 KKPFVISNYATYQ
-1350 VCVDLVSKSLKEDTV
+1350 VCIDLISKSLKEDTV
-1365 YTNNTRC
+1365 FTNNTRC

-1380 GDYYVG
+1380 GDYFVG
-1386 FPSRLPNSDTTRYFA
+1386 FPKPWPIDTTRYF
-1401 TLKGAIDD
+1401 TSLNRAISD

-1419 TFVYMHPASSPYLER
+1419 TFIYMHPASSPYLER

-1460 EVVLRQPATPV
+1460 AVVLQQPATPV
-1471 GDDSKLHYTLRLQ
+1471 GDNSKMHYTMRLQ

-1497 NTGANFG
+1497 NSGANFG

-1521 KVEVNTTLKNKV
+1521 KVEVNNSLKTKV

-1541 TNKLDITDPVSCSK
+1541 TNKLDITDPVSCAK

-1569 GYAGIALLGA
+1569 GYAGIAMLGA

-1587 NTIDSNNIHDFYQN
+1587 NIIDSNIIREFYQN
-1601 GIYTI
+1601 GIYSI
-1606 YNTIKRIGFN
+1606 YNTIKSIGFN
-1616 TLTPRPVTDSS
+1616 TLIPRAVTDSS
-1627 ITISYNFAGEGGLIN
+1627 ITISYNFGGEGGLIN
-1642 ANTIKNSNRVGI
+1642 ANTIKNSKNVGI
-1654 RAFGVDAFDENKLII
+1654 KVFGIDAFDENKLII
-1669 SNNWITHD
+1669 SNNWITHN
-1677 FGNSNTPTTGAILVK
+1677 FGNSNTPLTGAILVK

-1715 ARDSVQVQDD
+1715 DRDSVSVPNDAGGSVQ
-1725 QGNWVS
+1725 QY
-1731 QFFTPTGIKV
+1731 FTPSGIKV
-1741 LNNIVQVDSVP
+1741 LNNIVQVDSVQ
-1752 NTTPAPYTIF
+1752 NTTPAPYAIY

-1778 SEYESRFAYYPVLD
+1778 SEYQSRFAYYPVLD

-1809 FNLNPGYISGTN
+1809 FNLNPGFISGTN

-1827 LRFDKKGITVKG
+1827 LRFDKKGFPVKG
-1839 IARDYNNRKRS
+1839 IVRDYNNRKRS

-1856 GSIEYER
+1856 GSIEYEK
-1863 EAYNVSLLN
+1863 ESNNISLLN
-1872 IVNEKAVYGTN
+1872 IVNEKAVYGSN

-1892 GNLNLTDKS
+1892 GNLNLTAQS

-1906 SIDSGKTWKGNQ
+1906 SVDSGKTWKGNQ
-1918 TVQLTELIGRYDE
+1918 TVQLNELKGRYDE
-1931 QIVSFDLKH
+1931 QVVSFNLKH

-1946 VIPLCVRIVPT
+1946 VIPLCVRIAPT
-1957 CRLPLDTIFQYETIC
+1957 CRLPLDTVFQYETIC

-1987 QNGTEDFSNFSQA
+1987 KNGTEDFSNFSQA

-2009 SSIVFKVSPGT
+2009 SSVVFKVSPGT
-2020 YTERFSVPPI
+2020 YTERFSIPPI

-2044 GNAKDVILQ
+2044 GNASDVILQ
-2053 YSNTGIQTE
+2053 YSNTGIQTA

-2071 RYINFKNLTFKS
+2071 SYINFKNLTFKS
-2083 AAIARA
+2083 VAIARA

-2102 VDGCDFYF
+2102 VDGCEFYF

-2130 TEPSTANNNTVKN
+2130 TEPATANNNIVRN
-2143 CNFHGGAFGVRFIGT
+2143 CKFHGGAFGVRFIGT
-2158 KDNATRGPNQ
+2158 KDNATSGPNQ
-2168 VINCTFDKTNT
+2168 VVNCNFDKTNT

-2192 SKNKINMRKGNPLS
+2192 SQNKINMRKGNPLS
-2206 TGINVYGALTDFII
+2206 TGINIYGALTDFII
-2220 TENWITNAGNASFMM
+2220 TENTVINAGNAALMM

-2274 PSKGINSSGSI
+2274 PTKGINSSGSI
-2285 DIINNSLLYDGES
+2285 DIINNSLLYDGIS
-2298 DSSAAFRIYKSNS
+2298 DTSAALRIYKSNS
-2311 MNIYNNIFENRGKG
+2311 MNIYNNIFANFGKG

-2331 TEIGS
+2331 TEVGS
-2336 LEEIYDVAANVMY
+2336 LEEIYEAAANVMY
-2349 TKDTTLVRWKGKVYK
+2349 SKDTVLVRWNRDVYN
-2364 DINALSLVTNPVFTA
+2364 DINALSLITDGIIFDA
-2379 INTLEFDPLYRSNF
+2379 INTLEFDPLFRSNL
-2393 DLHVNNAALNGKAA
+2393 DLHVNNSGLNGKGL
-2407 ASPVVTVDIDGEER
+2407 ASPVVTVDIDGDER
-2421 NPVSPDIGADEF
+2421 NPGSPDIGADEF
-2433 IPGFDVEMNAIIRPF
+2433 MPGFDAEMNAIIKPF
-2448 QNASFKDSVLVWVRV
+2448 QNSSFKDSVLVWVRV

-2470 LSTFKAKYKLDD
+2470 LSTFKAKYKFDEQI
-2482 KLIDS
+2482 IDS

-2498 TLNIIFKKKF
+2498 SLNIIFKKKF
-2508 ATRVGGKHILTAYT
+2508 ATRIGGKHILTAYT

-2527 DPNGQVVNNDFN
+2527 DTSGNVVNNDFN
-2539 NLNDTIRYTLYS
+2539 TLNDTIRYTLYS

-2556 IGVSQFLT
+2556 IGVSQFIT

-2577 KVRVLNYGNLTA
+2577 KVRILNYGNLTA
-2589 YGYKTTLVVNGK
+2589 YGYKATLVVNGK

-2613 MNQINDIEFTYQI
+2613 MNQINDIDFIYQI
-2626 DPDSAVIFDICSYTT
+2626 DPDSAVIFEICSYTS
-2641 LGDDVIPE
+2641 LNDDVIPE
-2649 NDSTCITVSTLVGVD
+2649 NDSTCIFVSTLVGVD
-2664 ANNVSD
+2664 ENNVSD
-2670 YFSAYPNPSASKINF
+2670 YFTAYPNPSNSKINF
-2685 VMYQDQPNA
+2685 VIYQDKPSV
-2694 IDLTVFD
+2694 IDINIFD
-2701 LTGRKV
+2701 IMGRLV
-2707 SSKHFDQSSE
+2707 YSKKQEGLSE
-2717 GFVKINADISDL
+2717 GFVKINSDITDL

-2742 KYHNGR
+2742 KFHNGR

>member
-1 MEWRRV
+1 
-7 FYLSP
+7 
-12 YPVKYHIMMKQFK
+12 MMKQTI
-25 LNSKKLIRSI
+25 LNSKNVIRVLLI
-35 LLSTFCLTLSA
+35 STFCTFFSIKSYG
-46 TAFAQN
+46 QGG
-52 VIDIGVYG
+52 VDIGVYS
-60 LVSPLAPH
+60 LVAPLAPH
-68 TGANKSVTVK
+68 TGANKSVIVK
-78 IRNYGTVAIT
+78 VRNYGKAAIS
-88 SIKVGWKIN
+88 SIKIGWKIN
-97 GVAQP
+97 NISQP
-102 NYSQFITIP
+102 DFVSSVSLPGT
-111 AASSTN
+111 SSTN
-117 QIPTTNVTLTTTF
+117 QFSTTNITLTTTF
-130 ADLAGK
+130 IDLAGK
-136 SFEFYTI
+136 NFEFYTI
-143 EANNQTDADASNDT
+143 EANNQTDEDASNDT

-163 TPIAGTKIVGI
+163 TPIEGTKIVGI
-174 APSDYRTIADA
+174 APADYRTIADA

-191 SGISNDLTIKVK
+191 SGISNHLTIKVK
-203 PGTYTEPL
+203 PGTYNEAL

-217 YNNSAIPSKNVI
+217 YNNSIIPSKNVI
-229 VESQSGGRDVYI
+229 VESQSGKRDVFI
-241 VTNASIQTSIK
+241 VTSNAIQSSIK
-252 LNGADRVTLRN
+252 LDGADRVTLRN
-263 LKIVN
+263 LKVVN
-268 KNIISGIGVQFLNDA
+268 RNIISGIGVHLLNNA
-283 KYNTINNC
+283 NNNIITNC
-291 DISVDSISNGR
+291 DISVDSISNGK
-302 GFAGI
+302 GFAGV
-307 LLADMGVSPYNLA
+307 LLGSMSPSSYNLNSL
-320 ATTSGKFATITNN
+320 TSGKFANITNN

-344 SSSATARDTGI
+344 SSSASVRDTGI
-355 VIENNTIN
+355 IIENNTIN

-369 IHVNCLTNLKLKK
+369 VYANYLTNLHLKK

-393 KSAGYYLQNIS
+393 KSAGYYLTNVS
-404 TSSPGNI
+404 TFAPGNI
-411 EITFNYVT
+411 EITSNYVT

-425 IYMNAVVGTGAPTN
+425 IYMNAVIGTGAPTN

-454 SNKTAAVDLPQ
+454 SNRTAIADWPQ
-465 GLALNSCGWVNVYFN
+465 GLSINSCGWVNVYFN

-486 PVNVGAP
+486 PTNVNAP
-493 DNTSAFYVSGAGSTA
+493 DNTIACYVSGSGSTTL
-508 SNPIKVFNNIFYNA
+508 NPLKIFNNIFYNA
-522 NLGYA
+522 NKGYA
-527 FYNAAAAASNPVVAA
+527 IYNAAALASNPVIAA

-549 AKLDT
+549 AKLDP
-554 NTNPISGFT
+554 NTNPVSGFS
-563 YWNSA
+563 YWNSL
-568 PRINLREL
+568 PRTNLSDL
-576 VAVSNK
+576 VAASGR
-582 DQLTI
+582 DQQSI

-597 DLHSLSSDINQK
+597 DLHSLSSDIDKK
-609 GNTAPLTEVSVDY
+609 GNSGPLTEVSVDY
-622 DNELRDQINP
+622 DNELRDQDNP

-638 EFGPGGEDFAIIGIT
+638 EFYPGGEDFAIIGVT

-658 YKKPTPWRIFVRYQ
+658 YKKPTPWKIFVRYQ
-672 GPTSGTNKKLYF
+672 GPTSGAKKLYF
-684 MYKIDGVDQIDPDSA
+684 MYKIDGVDQINDLDSA
-699 IEHTFTSL
+699 IENAFVGLSGYFT
-707 SSYFSTE
+707 TE
-714 SFVVPAKYWVNRPSY
+714 SFTVPAKYWIKRPNY
-729 QSFKFTVYIATSPV
+729 DSFKFTVYFATSPI
-743 GDQRAFNDSL
+743 GDDRDFNDSL

-762 GRFLIDRNQ
+762 GRFLIDKNKS
-771 IPNDSTFSSLQQTYE
+771 PNDSTFSSLQQTYE

-805 DEQVYLWKIRN
+805 DGQMYLWKIRN
-816 SSTVNTITF
+816 SSSINTITF
-825 KSLNNAYNTKLTFFG
+825 KSLNNAFNTKLTFFD
-840 GTNENHSTVLMN
+840 GTNENHATILMN
-852 NAQYITLDE
+852 NAQYITLDK
-861 LTIENRNL
+861 LTVENRSL
-869 TNGSCI
+869 SNGSCI
-875 QFAGNAKYN
+875 QLAGNAKFN

-890 IRLDST
+890 IRIDST
-896 QTPYPTSLVGIVSS
+896 QSEYPTTLVGIVSS
-910 KLGTLMTTP
+910 KLGTLINTP
-919 ACYGINSRNNTIVG
+919 YGINSSNNTIIG

-944 MYGLDTAKRDL
+944 MYGLDTAQRDL
-955 DNVLSK
+955 GNVLSK
-961 NIIASFHKTG
+961 NIISSFHKSG
-971 VYLEYA
+971 VYLEFA

-992 DLNANAIEVKF
+992 DLNANAIEARY
-1003 LGDRAGDFTNEI
+1003 LGDREGDFTNEI

-1020 YDITWQA
+1020 YDITWQG
-1027 ITVKNCLGKKIAP
+1027 ITIKNSLSKKIAP
-1040 AKKSSFVIANNMIA
+1040 AKKASFVIANNMIA

-1060 GATTCGINLNTC
+1060 GSTTCGINLNTC
-1072 VGISVINNT
+1072 VGISIINNT

-1087 RTSSTSINAA
+1087 RTSSLAIIPT

-1148 NNLYYTTYPS
+1148 NNLYYTTYSS

-1167 RLSDLNGSN
+1167 RLSDLTGVNG
-1176 ADKNFTFAQK
+1176 DKNFTFAQK
-1186 TQTPQAALTSFKN
+1186 TQTSQSALTTFKN
-1199 DQVNSTRD
+1199 DNYNSTRD
-1207 RKSLALSVKFEKLPY
+1207 RKSLALSLKFEKLPY

-1234 GANYEVKTDFDLE
+1234 GGNYEVKNDVDLE

-1261 TIPLIDL
+1261 TIPFYDL

-1282 PNVLS
+1282 PNTLS
-1287 VRLRN
+1287 VKLRN

-1304 LTYAVTSDG
+1304 LTYEVTDDG
-1313 YSATGRDTVKLTM
+1313 YNATGRDTVKLTM
-1326 KTIGSEQVYNF
+1326 KTIGSEQIYNF
-1337 KKPFIITDYSTYQ
+1337 KKPFNITDYSTYK
-1350 VCVDLVSKSLKEDTV
+1350 VCVNLISNSLLEDTV
-1365 YTNNTRC
+1365 ITNNERC

-1380 GDYYVG
+1380 GDYFVG
-1386 FPSRLPNSDTTRYFA
+1386 FPSVLPNSDTTRYFDD
-1401 TLKGAIDD
+1401 LKSAIED
-1409 ISNRAGIACE
+1409 ISNKAGIACE
-1419 TFVYMHPASSPYLER
+1419 TFIYMHPASSPYLER

-1448 LNILPYNTLNNT
+1448 LNILPYNTLINT
-1460 EVVLRQPATPV
+1460 EVVLQQPATPV

-1491 KNLNIK
+1491 KNINIK

-1516 VIDGC
+1516 VIEGC
-1521 KVEVNTTLKNKV
+1521 KVEVNSTLKSKV

-1541 TNKLDITDPVSCSK
+1541 TNKLDITAAVSCAK

-1560 KIVRNELVG
+1560 KIIKNELIG
-1569 GYAGIALLGA
+1569 GYAGVAILGA

-1587 NTIDSNNIHDFYQN
+1587 NIIDSNKITGFYQN

-1606 YNTIKRIGFN
+1606 FNTIKSIGFN
-1616 TLTPRPVTDSS
+1616 TLIPRTVTDSS

-1642 ANTIKNSNRVGI
+1642 ANTIKNSKNIGI
-1654 RAFGVDAFDENKLII
+1654 KVFGIDAFDENKLII
-1669 SNNWITHD
+1669 SNNWITHN
-1677 FGNSNTPTTGAILVK
+1677 FGNSNMPTTGAILVK
-1692 RSSNI
+1692 RSSNV

-1715 ARDSVQVQDD
+1715 DRDSIGGIDD
-1725 QGNWVS
+1725 QGLPT
-1731 QFFTPTGIKV
+1731 QTFYTPTGIKV

-1752 NTTPAPYTIF
+1752 LTTPAPYTIF

-1778 SEYESRFAYYPVLD
+1778 SDYESRFAYYPVLD

-1809 FNLNPGYISGTN
+1809 FNLNPGYISGTD
-1821 LNLTDT
+1821 LNLSDT
-1827 LRFDKKGITVKG
+1827 LRFDKKGIPVEG

-1856 GSIEYER
+1856 GSIEYEK
-1863 EAYNVSLLN
+1863 ESNNVSLFN
-1872 IVNEKAVYGTN
+1872 IVNEKAVYGSN

-1892 GNLNLTDKS
+1892 GNLNLSDKS

-1906 SIDSGKTWKGNQ
+1906 SVDSGKTWNGNQ
-1918 TVQLTELIGRYDE
+1918 TVQLNELKGRYDE
-1931 QIVSFDLKH
+1931 QVVSFNLKH

-1957 CRLPLDTIFQYETIC
+1957 CRLSLDSIYQYETIC

-1987 QNGTEDFSNFSQA
+1987 NNGTEDFSNFSQA

-2020 YTERFSVPPI
+2020 YTERFSIPPI

-2035 TTVTFTSAT
+2035 TSVTFTSAT

-2053 YSNTGIQTE
+2053 FSNTGIQTQ

-2071 RYINFKNLTFKS
+2071 RFINFKKLTFKS

-2102 VDGCDFYF
+2102 IDGCDFYF
-2110 DSVSIVN
+2110 DSTSIVN

-2130 TEPSTANNNTVKN
+2130 TEPATANNNIVRN

-2168 VINCTFDKTNT
+2168 VVNCTFDKTNT
-2179 AGIDIFFAQIDSI
+2179 SGIDIFFAQIDSI

-2206 TGINVYGALTDFII
+2206 TGINIYGALTDFII
-2220 TENWITNAGNASFMM
+2220 TENTVTNAGNASFMM

-2246 ANNMFAGGYIADG
+2246 ANNMFAGGYTADG

-2274 PSKGINSSGSI
+2274 PTKGINSSGSI
-2285 DIINNSLLYDGES
+2285 DIFNNSLLYDGVS
-2298 DSSAAFRIYKSNS
+2298 DSSAALRLFKSNS
-2311 MNIYNNIFENRGKG
+2311 MNINNNIIANFGKG
-2325 YALDFT
+2325 YAIDYS
-2331 TEIGS
+2331 TETGS
-2336 LEEIYDVAANVMY
+2336 IEEIYEANANVLY
-2349 TKDTTLVRWKGKVYK
+2349 SKDSAFVRWNDIIYKNIETLSSAPNCVFKG
-2364 DINALSLVTNPVFTA
+2364 TNTKQF
-2379 INTLEFDPLYRSNF
+2379 NPLYRSNY
-2393 DLHVNNAALNGKAA
+2393 DLHVNNSALNGKGLAILNI
-2407 ASPVVTVDIDGEER
+2407 TVDIDGDAR
-2421 NPVSPDIGADEF
+2421 NPVTPDIGADEF
-2433 IPGFDVEMNAIIRPF
+2433 IPGFDVEMNAIIKPL
-2448 QNASFKDSVLVWVRV
+2448 QNSSFKDSVLVWVRV

-2470 LSTFKAKYKLDD
+2470 LSTFKVKYKLDD

-2498 TLNIIFKKKF
+2498 SKSIIFNKKF
-2508 ATRVGGKHILTAYT
+2508 STRVGGKHILTAYT

-2527 DPNGQVVNNDFN
+2527 DTFGNVVNNDFN
-2539 NLNDTIRYTLYS
+2539 TLNDTIRYTLYS

-2556 IGVSQFLT
+2556 IGISQFIT

-2601 VKEVKQIPTQLK
+2601 VKEVKQIPSQLK
-2613 MNQINDIEFTYQI
+2613 MNQINDIDFNYQI
-2626 DPDSAVIFDICSYTT
+2626 DPDSAVIFEICSYTS
-2641 LGDDVIPE
+2641 LSDDVIPE
-2649 NDSTCITVSTLVGVD
+2649 NDSSCIVVSTLTGVD
-2664 ANNVSD
+2664 VNNLTN
-2670 YFSAYPNPSASKINF
+2670 YFSAYPNPTNSKINF
-2685 VMYQDQPNA
+2685 VMYQDKPHA
-2694 IDLTVFD
+2694 IDLTIFD
-2701 LTGRKV
+2701 IMGRKV
-2707 SSKHFDQSSE
+2707 YSKKQEGLSE
-2717 GFVKINADISDL
+2717 GLVKINTDISDL

>member
-1 MEWRRV
+1 
-7 FYLSP
+7 
-12 YPVKYHIMMKQFK
+12 MKQFK
-25 LNSKKLIRSI
+25 LNSKKLIRSF
-35 LLSTFCLTLSA
+35 LLSVFCLTLSA
-46 TAFAQN
+46 NAFSQN
-52 VIDIGVYG
+52 IIDVGVYTM
-60 LVSPLAPH
+60 VAPLAPH
-68 TGANKSVTVK
+68 TGATNRAVTVR
-78 IRNYGTVAIT
+78 IRNYGSVAVT
-88 SIKVGWKIN
+88 SVKVGWKID
-97 GVAQP
+97 GVDQTTFSGP
-102 NYSQFITIP
+102 VFLP
-111 AASSTN
+111 APSSTN
-117 QIPTTNVTLTTTF
+117 QIPTAQVTLSTTF
-130 ADLAGK
+130 TDVAGK
-136 SFEFYTI
+136 NFQFYTI
-143 EANNQTDADASNDT
+143 EANNQTDGNASNDT
-157 LRAYTA
+157 LLAYTA
-163 TPIAGTKIVGI
+163 TPISGTKLVGI

-203 PGTYTEPL
+203 AGEYNEPL
-211 ELPAID
+211 ELPAVD
-217 YNNSAIPSKNVI
+217 YNNSAIPTKNII
-229 VESQSGGRDVYI
+229 VESLSGNRDVFI

-252 LNGADRVTLRN
+252 LNGADRVILRN
-263 LKIVN
+263 LKVVN
-268 KNIISGIGVQFLNDA
+268 KNIISGIGVQMLNDA
-283 KYNTINNC
+283 KFNTINNC
-291 DISVDSISNGR
+291 DISVDSISNGK

-307 LLADMGVSPYNLA
+307 LLADMTAGTYVLSTTPA
-320 ATTSGKFATITNN
+320 AKFATITNN
-333 LISGGYYGIAI
+333 LISGGYYGIAV
-344 SSSATARDTGI
+344 SSASAARDTGI

-363 QVSFYG
+363 QVSYFG
-369 IHVNCLTNLKLKK
+369 VNVNFLTNLKLKR
-382 NKVSLRPSADL
+382 NKVTLRPSADL
-393 KSAGYYLQNIS
+393 KSAGYFLRNIS
-404 TSSPGNI
+404 TFSPGNI

-425 IYMNAVVGTGAPTN
+425 IYLSGVVGTGAPTN

-454 SNKTAAVDLPQ
+454 SNKSNAADVAH
-465 GLALNSCGWVNVYFN
+465 GLSINSCGWVNIYFN

-486 PVNVGAP
+486 PTNV
-493 DNTSAFYVSGAGSTA
+493 DVIDMSTAFYVAGTGSVT

-527 FYNAAAAASNPVVAA
+527 IYNASAAATNPVVAT

-554 NTNPISGFT
+554 NANPTSGFAF
-563 YWNSA
+563 WNSGI
-568 PRINLREL
+568 RTNLREL
-576 VAVSNK
+576 IAASNK
-582 DQLTI
+582 DQSSI
-587 SKDPFFFSPT
+587 SKDPFFFSPK
-597 DLHSLSSDINQK
+597 DLHSLSTDINQK

-653 PDVFK
+653 PDVFR

-684 MYKIDGVDQIDPDSA
+684 MYKINGIDQIDPDSA
-699 IEHTFTSL
+699 IEKTFTSL
-707 SSYFSTE
+707 NSYFSTE
-714 SFVVPAKYWVNRPSY
+714 SFTVPAKYWVNRQSY
-729 QSFKFTVYIATSPV
+729 QSFKFTVYIATTPV
-743 GDQRAFNDSL
+743 GDLRPFNDSI

-762 GRFLIDRNQ
+762 GRFLIDRNK
-771 IPNDSTFSSLQQTYE
+771 IPNDSTFSGLQQTYE

-805 DEQVYLWKIRN
+805 DEQMYLWKIRN
-816 SSTVNTITF
+816 SSAINTITF
-825 KSLNNAYNTKLTFFG
+825 KSLNNAFNTKLTFFG
-840 GTNENHSTVLMN
+840 GTNENHATVLMN

-861 LTIENRNL
+861 LTVENRNL
-869 TNGSCI
+869 SNGSCI
-875 QFAGNAKYN
+875 QFAGNAKFN
-884 TIKNCV
+884 TIKNCI

-896 QTPYPTSLVGIVSS
+896 LTPYPTSLVGVVSS

-919 ACYGINSRNNTIVG
+919 LCYGINSTSNTLIG
-933 NKIMGGYYGVA
+933 NKILGGYYGVA
-944 MYGLDTAKRDL
+944 MFGLDTSQRDL
-955 DNVLSK
+955 GNVLSK

-977 DTRILNNVITGKFGM
+977 DTRVLNNVITGKFGM
-992 DLNANAIEVKF
+992 DLNANAIEAKF
-1003 LGDRAGDFTNEI
+1003 LGDRKGEFTNEI

-1020 YDITWQA
+1020 YDITWQG
-1027 ITVKNCLGKKIAP
+1027 ITLKNCLGDKPIG
-1040 AKKSSFVIANNMIA
+1040 AKKSTFVISNNMIA

-1060 GATTCGINLNTC
+1060 GATTSGINLNTC
-1072 VGISVINNT
+1072 LGISVINNT
-1081 VLMDAP
+1081 ILMDAP
-1087 RTSSTSINAA
+1087 RASANSVTAPSAQA
-1097 VARCMTIGSTNT
+1097 VGRCLTIGVTNT
-1109 DIEAFNNILYSTNGA
+1109 NIEAFNNILYSTNGA
-1124 ISLEYYTK
+1124 IALEYYTK
-1132 TKGGG
+1132 TKRGGA
-1137 RAPNNGLTASE
+1137 APNNGLIASE
-1148 NNLYYTTYPS
+1148 SNLYFSTYPS
-1158 KTTPLILIK
+1158 KNTPLILIK
-1167 RLSDLNGSN
+1167 RLSDLNGAS
-1176 ADKNFTFAQK
+1176 AQKDFSFAQK
-1186 TQTPQAALTSFKN
+1186 TQTPQTALTTFKN
-1199 DQVNSTRD
+1199 DNINSNRD
-1207 RKSLALSVKFEKLPY
+1207 RKSLALPVKFEKLPY

-1234 GANYEVKTDFDLE
+1234 AGNYEIKTDFDLE

-1282 PNVLS
+1282 PNTLS

-1304 LTYAVTSDG
+1304 LTYVVTGDG
-1313 YSATGRDTVKLTM
+1313 YNAIGRDTVKLSM
-1326 KTIGSEQVYNF
+1326 KAIGSEQIYNF
-1337 KKPFIITDYSTYQ
+1337 KKPFVISDYSTYQ
-1350 VCVDLVSKSLKEDTV
+1350 VCVNLITNTLKEDTV
-1365 YTNNTRC
+1365 FTNNTRC

-1380 GDYYVG
+1380 GDYFVG
-1386 FPSRLPNSDTTRYFA
+1386 FPKPWPTDTSRYF
-1401 TLKGAIDD
+1401 TKLSGAISD

-1419 TFVYMHPASSPYLER
+1419 TFIYMHPASSPYLER
-1434 VIIPKYL
+1434 VIVPKYL

-1448 LNILPYNTLNNT
+1448 LNILPYNTTNNT
-1460 EVVLRQPATPV
+1460 EVVLQQPATPV
-1471 GDDSKLHYTLRLQ
+1471 GDDSKTHYTLRLQ
-1484 SSNFVRV
+1484 SSNFLRI
-1491 KNLNIK
+1491 KNLYVK
-1497 NTGANFG
+1497 NTGVNFG
-1504 SGIHITRNAQSI
+1504 SGIHISRNAQSI

-1521 KVEVNTTLKNKV
+1521 KIEVDKTKKDKV

-1541 TNKLDITDPVSCSK
+1541 TNKLDINDPVSCAK

-1560 KIVRNELVG
+1560 RIVRNELIG
-1569 GYAGIALLGA
+1569 GYAGVAILGA
-1579 SQVDYDVN
+1579 SQVDYDLN
-1587 NTIDSNNIHDFYQN
+1587 NSIDSNIISDFYQN
-1601 GIYTI
+1601 GIYTK
-1606 YNTIKRIGFN
+1606 YNTIKSIGFN
-1616 TLTPRPVTDSS
+1616 TLTPRAVTDSS
-1627 ITISYNFAGEGGLIN
+1627 VTISYNFAGEGGLIN
-1642 ANTIKNSNRVGI
+1642 ANTIKNSKNIGI
-1654 RAFGVDAFDENKLII
+1654 NAFGVDAFDENKLII
-1669 SNNWITHD
+1669 SNNWITHN
-1677 FGNSNTPTTGAILVK
+1677 FGNSNLPTSGAILVK
-1692 RSSNI
+1692 RSTNI

-1715 ARDSVQVQDD
+1715 SRDSITVIDD
-1725 QGNWVS
+1725 QGNPIP
-1731 QFFTPTGIKV
+1731 QFFTPSGIKV
-1741 LNNIVQVDSVP
+1741 LNNIVQVDSVLG
-1752 NTTPAPYTIF
+1752 TTPAPYTIF

-1778 SEYESRFAYYPVLD
+1778 SEYKSRFAYYPVLD

-1804 KDLTS
+1804 KDLSS
-1809 FNLNPGYISGTN
+1809 FNLNPDFISGTN

-1827 LRFDKKGITVKG
+1827 LRFDKKGFPVKG

-1863 EAYNVSLLN
+1863 ESNNVSLLN
-1872 IVNEKAVYGTN
+1872 IVNEKAVYGSN
-1883 TFKVTVLNE
+1883 TFKVTILNE

-1906 SIDSGKTWKGNQ
+1906 SVDSGRTWKGNQ
-1918 TVQLTELIGRYDE
+1918 TVLLNDLKGRYDE
-1931 QIVSFDLKH
+1931 QVVSFNLKH

-1987 QNGTEDFSNFSQA
+1987 KNGTEDFSDFSQA
-2000 IVALVCGFD
+2000 IVALICGFD
-2009 SSIVFKVSPGT
+2009 SSVVFKVSPGV
-2020 YTERFSVPPI
+2020 YTERFSIPPI

-2035 TTVTFTSAT
+2035 TTVTFTSST

-2062 HHVAQIAGA
+2062 HHVAQVAGA
-2071 RYINFKNLTFKS
+2071 RYINFKNLTFRS

-2102 VDGCDFYF
+2102 IDGCEFYF

-2130 TEPSTANNNTVKN
+2130 TDPATANNNTVRN
-2143 CNFHGGAFGVRFIGT
+2143 CKFRGGAFGVRFIGT

-2168 VINCTFDKTNT
+2168 VVNCTIDKTNT

-2192 SKNKINMRKGNPLS
+2192 SKNKINMREGNPQS

-2220 TENWITNAGNASFMM
+2220 TENTITNAGNASFMM

-2240 LSRGLI
+2240 ISRGLI
-2246 ANNMFAGGYIADG
+2246 ANNMFAGGNIADG

-2274 PSKGINSSGSI
+2274 PAKGINSSGSI
-2285 DIINNSLLYDGES
+2285 DIVHNSLLYDGVS
-2298 DSSAAFRIYKSNS
+2298 DTSAAFRIFKSNS
-2311 MNIYNNIFENRGKG
+2311 MNIFNNIFVNYGKG
-2325 YALDFT
+2325 YALDFVT
-2331 TEIGS
+2331 DVDNI
-2336 LEEIYDVAANVMY
+2336 EEIYDAASNVMY
-2349 TKDTTLVRWKGKVYK
+2349 TKDSALVRWKGKLYNN
-2364 DINALSLVTNPVFTA
+2364 INDLSFVDKPVFTA
-2379 INTLEFDPLYRSNF
+2379 INTLEFDPLYRSNL
-2393 DLHVNNAALNGKAA
+2393 DLHVNSSELNSKGV
-2407 ASPVVTVDIDGEER
+2407 ASTIVTVDIDGDAR

-2433 IPGFDVEMNAIIRPF
+2433 FPADDVAMNAIIKPL
-2448 QNASFKDSVLVWVRV
+2448 QNSSFKDSVMVWVRV
-2463 KNVGSVK
+2463 KNVCSNK
-2470 LSTFKAKYKLDD
+2470 LSNFRVKYNLDD

-2487 TVVISPLMPDS
+2487 FVVVAPLMPDS
-2498 TLNIIFKKKF
+2498 FLNIIFKKKF
-2508 ATRVGGKHILTAYT
+2508 STRVGGKHILTAYT
-2522 EIQKT
+2522 EIRGLNQSG
-2527 DPNGQVVNNDFN
+2527 NMVNKDFN

-2556 IGVSQFLT
+2556 IGMSQFIT

-2589 YGYKTTLVVNGK
+2589 FGYKATLVVNGK
-2601 VKEVKQIPTQLK
+2601 VKEVKQIATQLK
-2613 MNQINDIEFTYQI
+2613 MNQINDVDFNYQI

-2649 NDSTCITVSTLVGVD
+2649 NDTNCIVVSTLVGVD

-2670 YFSAYPNPSASKINF
+2670 YFSAYPNPSNAKINF
-2685 VMYQDQPNA
+2685 VLYQDKPSA

-2701 LTGRKV
+2701 IMGRKV
-2707 SSKHFDQSSE
+2707 YSKKYEGLTE
-2717 GFVKINADISDL
+2717 GFIKINSDISDL
-2729 AEGTYLYVLKSGQ
+2729 AEGTYLYTLKSGQ

-2748 FVKINQ
+2748 FIKINQ